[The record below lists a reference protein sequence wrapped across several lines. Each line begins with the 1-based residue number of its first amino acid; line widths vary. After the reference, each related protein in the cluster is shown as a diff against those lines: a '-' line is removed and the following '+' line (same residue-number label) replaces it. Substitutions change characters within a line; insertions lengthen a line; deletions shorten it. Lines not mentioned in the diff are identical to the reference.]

1 LAGLAGFFA
10 SHPILF
16 IFYFLKIKIKVKTTL
31 PTLSIASKSL
41 ILKGTGKKKCAN
53 FVAI

>member
-1 LAGLAGFFA
+1 LAGLAGFFP
-10 SHPILF
+10 SHPNIF